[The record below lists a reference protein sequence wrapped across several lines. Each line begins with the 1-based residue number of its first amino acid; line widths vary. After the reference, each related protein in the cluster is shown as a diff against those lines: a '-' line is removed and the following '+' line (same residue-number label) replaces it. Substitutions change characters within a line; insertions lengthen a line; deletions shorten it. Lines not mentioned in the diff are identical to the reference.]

1 MATMNAVYIHKF
13 GSPDVLT
20 VENVSM
26 PEPAED
32 EIVIKVEAASVNPVD
47 YKIRSGKYPSVRED
61 QLPKVLGR
69 DVAGIVQA
77 VGAGVS
83 KFRAGDAVYAM
94 LGRESGGYAEF
105 AVAKEDEAAPM
116 PSKLDF
122 VDAAAVPL
130 AALTAWQ
137 GLFDEGDLKSGQR
150 VLIHGGAGGVG
161 HFAVQ
166 FAKAK
171 GAWVATTVSS
181 EDIEFARDLGADQV
195 IDYKTQKF
203 ENELEPVDLVY
214 DLIAGETQDRSWK
227 VVKDG
232 GAIIST
238 LKEPDQA
245 KAKEHNVRVAHYM
258 AEPNADELEEITRL
272 IDAGKVK
279 PVVEAT
285 FPLAQAAK
293 AHEHMEHDHIQG
305 KVVLKIAA

>member
-305 KVVLKIAA
+305 KVVLKVAA